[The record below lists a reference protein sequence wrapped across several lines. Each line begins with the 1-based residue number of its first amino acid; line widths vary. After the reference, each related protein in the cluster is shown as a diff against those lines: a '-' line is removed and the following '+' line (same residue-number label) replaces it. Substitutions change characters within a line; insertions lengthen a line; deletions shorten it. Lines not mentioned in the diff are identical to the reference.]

1 MNPEIEERDVFQA
14 RLRQMRLARGLS
26 LAALSALMGGAV
38 TKQALSKYEQGRAL
52 PTSRVLTA
60 LARALEVKSME
71 LLRAPTVA
79 VEVLAFR
86 RGVALRKR
94 AEQQLVNLVTQKLE
108 ERVRLHDLA
117 GTPDG
122 ADIPVRSLRVAAVE
136 DSERAAS
143 ALRDR
148 WSLGTEPLASVTDV
162 LEGHCVHVIEVPADD
177 GFDGLAAVARV
188 PDGAVAGAAVVSR
201 SNVAGERQ
209 RFNLAHE
216 LGHLVLH
223 PSRGVDEEKAAFR
236 FAGAFL
242 APAESLRRDVGAR
255 RTSLGAAELL
265 LLKQRYGMSM
275 QALIYRLSD
284 LGIISMA
291 HATQW
296 WQTFRARDWKR
307 REPGELEAER
317 PQWARRT
324 VLRALAEGLMSSSEA
339 ASFLGESLGD
349 EVAESLSQKRAFLK
363 LPLGERRRILEQQA
377 GALSAHYEDDPEWRE
392 LAVAELTRE

>member
-162 LEGHCVHVIEVPADD
+162 LEGHCVHRTMALTGSLRWRVCRMVRWRALPWSPGATSPAS
-177 GFDGLAAVARV
+177 GRGSTSRTSSATSCSTRRAVSTKRRRRSASPARFS
-188 PDGAVAGAAVVSR
+188 PP
-201 SNVAGERQ
+201 
-209 RFNLAHE
+209 
-216 LGHLVLH
+216 
-223 PSRGVDEEKAAFR
+223 PSRF
-236 FAGAFL
+236 GAM
-242 APAESLRRDVGAR
+242 
-255 RTSLGAAELL
+255 LG
-265 LLKQRYGMSM
+265 RG
-275 QALIYRLSD
+275 
-284 LGIISMA
+284 G
-291 HATQW
+291 
-296 WQTFRARDWKR
+296 RASV
-307 REPGELEAER
+307 P
-317 PQWARRT
+317 PSSCC
-324 VLRALAEGLMSSSEA
+324 SSSA
-339 ASFLGESLGD
+339 MA
-349 EVAESLSQKRAFLK
+349 
-363 LPLGERRRILEQQA
+363 
-377 GALSAHYEDDPEWRE
+377 
-392 LAVAELTRE
+392 